1 MNWIL
6 RHGKSNNTAMTQV
19 TFNTQGR
26 GDRVGW
32 NRFVGLNQALI
43 LHMIYLRCLLNI

>member
-6 RHGKSNNTAMTQV
+6 GHGKSNNTIMTQV
-19 TFNTQGR
+19 IFNTQGR
-26 GDRVGW
+26 DDRIGW
-32 NRFVGLNQALI
+32 NRFVGLIQSLI